1 MGMINYGKMLEDNSV
16 LGLSDAE
23 FLSFLYSERDR
34 EESLNSYQG
43 WNVWAVI
50 GAMITVVCAV
60 YSVICNHQDKI
71 DWLNTSYIASGI
83 IGFCLCYRSWGMFV
97 LSFIER
103 KRGIDYR
110 KVKYLKEVAPIPYLV
125 VALLCSVTFAVF
137 FPLANSACRWG
148 LLSILW
154 IWMAVANVL
163 VLLNVYLGKDSIVMS
178 YVDGI
183 LFPSVRLWIWI
194 EMAISSLYSIIWFRS
209 FRLSTGQLLG
219 SPDFEVAACL
229 ASLVLLLYL
238 LLKIK
243 MSNRKS
249 SVIDVL
255 LDEYVYKGAKKDVV
269 FQKLQANRMGYGIVE
284 ICKQELDELT
294 KYAETFDEQKK
305 QMEYIK
311 DALANDSIEVCHIRE
326 EMEKVTKTMDYIKGW
341 SQKVGLLDAKMAK
354 VKNQVNEI
362 VLDKDFGKMLDVG
375 DRMLEKADVM
385 TQCVGELMNEFKG
398 YAERHACGN
407 LECPMRDK
415 ECG

>member
-1 MGMINYGKMLEDNSV
+1 MVENKENKIMEM
-16 LGLSDAE
+16 SDAE
-23 FLSFLYSERDR
+23 FLSFLYSERER

-43 WNVWAVI
+43 WNIWAII

-83 IGFCLCYRSWGMFV
+83 IGFCFCYRSWGMFV
-97 LSFIER
+97 LSILEH
-103 KRGIDYR
+103 KRGVDYR

-137 FPLANSACRWG
+137 FPLANCVCRWG

-163 VLLNVYLGKDSIVMS
+163 VLLNVYLGKDCIVMS

-183 LFPSVRLWIWI
+183 LFPNVKLWIWI
-194 EMAISSLYSIIWFRS
+194 EMAISSIYSIIWFQS
-209 FRLSTGQLLG
+209 FRLSTGQFIG

-243 MSNRKS
+243 MANRKS

-255 LDEYVYKGAKKDVV
+255 LDEYVYMDAKREVV

-284 ICKQELDELT
+284 ICKQELDELM
-294 KYAETFDEQKK
+294 KYAEAFDVQKK
-305 QMEYIK
+305 QMESIK
-311 DALANDSIEVCHIRE
+311 DALANDSIDVCHIRE
-326 EMEKVTKTMDYIKGW
+326 EMEKVTKTMDYIKDW
-341 SQKVGLLDAKMAK
+341 SQKVRLLDAKMVK
-354 VKNQVNEI
+354 VKNQVKEI
-362 VLDKDFGKMLDVG
+362 VLDEDFDKMLDVG
-375 DRMLEKADVM
+375 DWTLEKADVM
-385 TQCVGELMNEFKG
+385 TQSVGEVMNEFRG

-415 ECG
+415 GCS